1 MRSKEVSADRHR
13 AGDSGGRGARSN
25 QRDRSRPPGQHGGN
39 TLRLAQYFCTDARC
53 WMNLQDRYDVEIAA
67 RDKGDALRAIRP
79 REAA

>member
-1 MRSKEVSADRHR
+1 MRATVVGVAPDRINEIVH
-13 AGDSGGRGARSN
+13 GRQGSN
-25 QRDRSRPPGQHGGN
+25 GGN

-53 WMNLQDRYDVEIAA
+53 WMNLQDRYEVEIAA